1 MVNKTAELEKILED
15 LKGRKSKYDEI
26 SERAS
31 VVIEELQDKLMTA
44 LRGSHNLPRTAD
56 LSIIAQSFSQLLK
69 LKLDA
74 EDSSTRSLEKQYDL
88 INKFENPVDT
98 EDPNAITADTVD
110 KLIKA
115 LEKEKQETA
124 AS

>member
-1 MVNKTAELEKILED
+1 MVNKTEELEKILKD

-88 INKFENPVDT
+88 INKFENPIDT
-98 EDPNAITADTVD
+98 EDPNAITAETVD
-110 KLIKA
+110 KLIQA
-115 LEKEKQETA
+115 LENSKKEEVA
-124 AS
+124 